1 MVILTFFVDT
11 ALSGINET
19 SRTLRRIDSAKMV
32 RQAFPK
38 TIFDNSDDPPT
49 GSIAH
54 ERTKSDTYF
63 AGFDEALTG
72 MGEDQIDDPRRRKK
86 RSGSVS
92 SIVSDAS
99 TNSTATSASNPIL
112 VTRGNYSGAT
122 TPTSIDAFG
131 TPMNGGQT
139 HAGAAKGEVNH
150 PMGDPFVDP
159 AQFHPGHGKGW
170 NGNGN
175 GPGGGG
181 NGSTAGWNPQFSQ
194 PQPQLPPQ
202 PQAAYLDPSVG
213 APGMNLNF
221 PPMGHYPQ
229 NVQSPY
235 AAGPYAG
242 LDQQQQQIQL
252 IQQQVLHN
260 QMMFRWMMQQQ
271 NLAQA
276 QAQAQGNPS
285 PGPPPQMQQASHM
298 AYPGWR
304 GKPDVTGG
312 HQDRGYPGGMNGSM
326 NGRPKFANGKPKAEM
341 KRQSKGSLLLRHK
354 NSGYRP
360 TFTELVG
367 HVVEFSR
374 DSHGSRLVQ
383 YMMETATMDKR
394 QVLIDE
400 VMEDA
405 VALMQD
411 LFGNYVMQNFLE
423 HANTEQRIVLSS
435 VIKGNTLTLSLQ
447 PHGCRVVQ
455 RAIEVLPARHRND
468 LIEELLT
475 STPKVI
481 RCAKDPHATHVLQ
494 KATVQLQKD
503 IRSNKMVEKN
513 TALLRQI
520 EQAVAD
526 DVLILA
532 VHPNA
537 CRLVQRVLGRCNVRA
552 STYIGQIMTIV
563 YASYHTLAIDQHGN
577 FILQHILD
585 NGTQSQVDSVQSFV
599 CSRVLELAQ
608 HKFGSHLVEKCLQS
622 STPAQAE
629 AIVKELLKPT
639 GHNEEYIN
647 AKIEESEERREEST
661 LLMLMKDPYA
671 NFVVQ
676 RAFDASP
683 GYLRSTLAKEIR
695 QHAQVLNKFTY
706 GRHILSHIGAS
717 EA

>member
-1 MVILTFFVDT
+1 
-11 ALSGINET
+11 
-19 SRTLRRIDSAKMV
+19 MV

-38 TIFDNSDDPPT
+38 TIFDNSDDPSA
-49 GSIAH
+49 GGISH

-63 AGFDEALTG
+63 SGFDEALTG
-72 MGEDQIDDPRRRKK
+72 LGDAQGDDPRRMRQ

-92 SIVSDAS
+92 SLVSDAS

-122 TPTSIDAFG
+122 TPTSMDGFG
-131 TPMNGGQT
+131 APINL
-139 HAGAAKGEVNH
+139 N
-150 PMGDPFVDP
+150 
-159 AQFHPGHGKGW
+159 PGHGPVKEG
-170 NGNGN
+170 
-175 GPGGGG
+175 
-181 NGSTAGWNPQFSQ
+181 GSTDSFADPQQYQYPPQAKNWSGGSSSSSAGWNPQFAQ
-194 PQPQLPPQ
+194 APQP
-202 PQAAYLDPSVG
+202 PQAPYMDPSVS
-213 APGMNLNF
+213 APGMNMNF

-242 LDQQQQQIQL
+242 LDQQQQIQM

-276 QAQAQGNPS
+276 QAQGGNPA
-285 PGPPPQMQQASHM
+285 GPPPPMQSSPHM
-298 AYPGWR
+298 AYGGWR
-304 GKPDVTGG
+304 GKPENVG
-312 HQDRGYPGGMNGSM
+312 QADRGYNGMNGSS
-326 NGRPKFANGKPKAEM
+326 NTRGKFANKAKVEM
-341 KRQSKGSLLLRHK
+341 KRPTKGSLLLRHK
-354 NSGYRP
+354 NNGYRP
-360 TFTELVG
+360 TFAELVG
-367 HVVEFSR
+367 NVVEFSR

-383 YMMETATMDKR
+383 YMMETATPDKR

-405 VALMQD
+405 VSLMQD
-411 LFGNYVMQNFLE
+411 LFGNYVIQNFFE
-423 HANTEQRIVLSS
+423 HASTEQRIALASL
-435 VIKGNTLTLSLQ
+435 IKGKTLSLSLQ

-455 RAIEVLPARHRND
+455 RAIEVLPTRNRNE

-494 KATVQLQKD
+494 KATVQLQRD
-503 IRSNKMVEKN
+503 IRANKVVDKN

-537 CRLVQRVLGRCNVRA
+537 CRLVQRVLGRCDIRA
-552 STYIGQIMTIV
+552 SSFIAQIMTIV

-585 NGTQSQVDSVQSFV
+585 NGSPSQVDSVQSFV

-622 STPAQAE
+622 SKPAQAE
-629 AIVKELLKPT
+629 AIVNELLQPT
-639 GHNEEYIN
+639 GHNEEYKN
-647 AKIEESEERREEST
+647 TKSEESEEYAAETT

-683 GYLRSTLAKEIR
+683 GFLRTKLAKEIR
-695 QHAQVLNKFTY
+695 EHAQVLNKFTY